1 MVHDLIHYSIAVQTS
16 HPIVQ
21 VFGADATELES
32 IESSTRGVVRLHD
45 GNVMGVELRPVELA
59 CVQVRDEMSY

>member
-1 MVHDLIHYSIAVQTS
+1 MVHDLIHYSIACAQPSMS

-32 IESSTRGVVRLHD
+32 IESSTRGVVRLQD
-45 GNVMGVELRPVELA
+45 GDVMDVELRPTELA
-59 CVQVRDEMSY
+59 CVQV